1 MNRKKGKKI
10 VAAFLLLALAV
21 EMAGYHFVSEKEKL
35 IVNDILADG
44 REATVEGIKNPL
56 DTVEYLMDAV
66 QQKDADKF
74 IRGCAVTEQAYGAD
88 YENLLKE
95 KSQGVGLY
103 APSGDWLYYF
113 PLMQAVL
120 TQQALKIYQ
129 AYAADSQDHNLQFV
143 GSHYSGEQKKTEDGW
158 RAAGVC
164 MVELLFKDPSD
175 VMYSCEAEMLEY
187 DGQWKMKVSEMPDI
201 TEAISKEDTEGIRS
215 EADKN
220 FEETHGIEERE
231 DLDEKMLLPANYFCY
246 KETKERTQEELV
258 REWLYTLKRGEL
270 EKALTYFTGEST
282 TLEEYLEKKG
292 EYAEQLKRLLFDVL
306 EVRLDDSLS
315 AQEQMAMMDPQNIV
329 YLRGYIREQ
338 AEREDGRL
346 EVQVELRVNGQKSE
360 AVLFLKKSENGWGIT
375 EIRV

>member
-21 EMAGYHFVSEKEKL
+21 EMAGYHFVSGKEKL

-44 REATVEGIKNPL
+44 REATVEGMKNPL

-95 KSQGVGLY
+95 KSQGVELY

-129 AYAADSQDHNLQFV
+129 DYAADFQDHNLQFV

-175 VMYSCEAEMLEY
+175 VMYSCEAEILEY

-201 TEAISKEDTEGIRS
+201 TEAISKEDTEEILS

-246 KETKERTQEELV
+246 KETKERTPEELV

-292 EYAEQLKRLLFDVL
+292 EYAEQLKKLLFDVL

-346 EVQVELRVNGQKSE
+346 EVQVELRMNGQKSE